1 MVQVLLPA
9 RLLQEAA
16 ACAALGAALGAV
28 RAFLPVRGRAAFV
41 PDVLLSGAVLLAC
54 QSYAAGYSKA
64 GVLRWYMVA
73 GGLCSRPLRR
83 RGAGRPA
90 AGAGAGDT
98 ALLCACLAVFCTVLR
113 CSPCAAAALRL
124 KLPANYAGTR
134 KEPQK
139 NPKRTCQTSGHCC
152 IIQTYQSKRT
162 DAEGLLF
169 RQERKA
175 MTNTGRKKRR
185 KNAVV
190 TMAFRLFFVLL
201 LLSMLAAYISNQVT
215 ISSKRAELET
225 LNEQVAQ
232 QQTENQELQR
242 VLSGDADQITE
253 WVARDSYN
261 YAAPNERIFVD
272 VTGN

>member
-16 ACAALGAALGAV
+16 ACAALGAALGAA

-41 PDVLLSGAVLLAC
+41 PDVLLSGAVLLVC
-54 QSYAAGYSKA
+54 QSYAAGYSAA
-64 GVLRWYMVA
+64 GVLRWYM
-73 GGLCSRPLRR
+73 
-83 RGAGRPA
+83 
-90 AGAGAGDT
+90 
-98 ALLCACLAVFCTVLR
+98 ALLYACPAVFCTVLR

-139 NPKRTCQTSGHCC
+139 NPKRTCQTGGHCC